1 VQTTEMTMTSERR
14 LIEGVVTG
22 HVGHLKAFQDDIRR
36 LQDIT
41 SLVQVPGDHRDR
53 RLAKYH

>member
-1 VQTTEMTMTSERR
+1 MTMTSERR

-41 SLVQVPGDHRDR
+41 SRVQVPGDHRDR